1 MEVISK
7 CISFLEDTHYRS
19 QLGQK
24 GEADSLCLFA
34 GLGSVPRRHGYKMWL
49 MHFPCT
55 FQACS
60 GLLPTSVSS
69 PPPLPVLLS
78 IDLLLPFCIW
88 LLKA

>member
-34 GLGSVPRRHGYKMWL
+34 DLAQCLEDMGTKCGL
-49 MHFPCT
+49 CT
-55 FQACS
+55 
-60 GLLPTSVSS
+60 S
-69 PPPLPVLLS
+69 PAPSRLPVVFCLPLS
-78 IDLLLPFCIW
+78 LPHHPSPFS
-88 LLKA
+88 